1 MKWQI
6 LAVTFRFPWRGT
18 RGRLGEKRGGGGEGG
33 LLRISS
39 DRGDRMI
46 FLGLKFAIPG
56 SLGVGKFGKY
66 FLGDLI

>member
-1 MKWQI
+1 MGDHFLISWG
-6 LAVTFRFPWRGT
+6 R
-18 RGRLGEKRGGGGEGG
+18 RGRVGGGGLGVG

-39 DRGDRMI
+39 DGGDRMI

-56 SLGVGKFGKY
+56 FFGVGKFCKY

>member
-1 MKWQI
+1 MGDHFLISW
-6 LAVTFRFPWRGT
+6 
-18 RGRLGEKRGGGGEGG
+18 GRIGRVGVG

-39 DRGDRMI
+39 DGGDRMI

-56 SLGVGKFGKY
+56 FFGVGKFCKY